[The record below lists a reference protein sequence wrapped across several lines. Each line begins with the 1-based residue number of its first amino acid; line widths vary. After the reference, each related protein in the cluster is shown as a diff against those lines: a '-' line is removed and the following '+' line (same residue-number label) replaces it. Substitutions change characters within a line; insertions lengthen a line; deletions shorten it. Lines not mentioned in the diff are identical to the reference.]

1 MLLEIE
7 LFSLFFQ
14 IIHASRNTTTDFCML
29 ILYSGTLPNSLISSN
44 SFLVDSRVLTIE
56 IILLLP
62 FLFGCLS
69 FIFLSWLLWLEH
81 PILCWIALVRV
92 GTLVIFLTLE
102 EKFSTFHCLVW
113 YYLWTC
119 HISYVLRWS
128 TSFCTQFVESFYLE
142 RMLNCIKCSFYI
154 YWSNHLILSF
164 ILLMWCSTFIDL
176 CVLNSCIP
184 GMSPTRSYCM
194 ILLMSCWILCAV
206 FCWEF

>member
-1 MLLEIE
+1 MPFIS
-7 LFSLFFQ
+7 F
-14 IIHASRNTTTDFCML
+14 T
-29 ILYSGTLPNSLISSN
+29 YLISLAKISCTMLN
-44 SFLVDSRVLTIE
+44 RVSEKVVILVL
-56 IILLLP
+56 
-62 FLFGCLS
+62 
-69 FIFLSWLLWLEH
+69 
-81 PILCWIALVRV
+81 
-92 GTLVIFLTLE
+92 FLTLE
-102 EKFSTFHCLVW
+102 EKFSAFHCLVW

-184 GMSPTRSYCM
+184 GMSPTRSSCM